1 MMHEFL
7 CRNYIAESILQMLE
21 KDAAIFGGGL
31 PDENFSKRQ
40 GEPTTPDMSDTLAEM
55 FTDLGSAK
63 YKDWLSR

>member
-21 KDAAIFGGGL
+21 KDAAIFG
-31 PDENFSKRQ
+31 DDSTFSSRQ
-40 GEPTTPDMSDTLAEM
+40 GEEMKPDMSETLAEM

-63 YKDWLSR
+63 YKDWLAR